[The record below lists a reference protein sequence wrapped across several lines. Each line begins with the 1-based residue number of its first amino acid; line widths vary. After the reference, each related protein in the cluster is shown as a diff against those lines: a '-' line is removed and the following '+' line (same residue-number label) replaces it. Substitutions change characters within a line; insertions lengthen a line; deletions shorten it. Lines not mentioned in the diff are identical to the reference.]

1 MMLRNMFDMVA
12 TEGTLRQLLRQL
24 TFAKDLQDRLR
35 VTVDNTVA
43 IGTVNNAVVNNAA
56 STTVMQGA
64 GLNPAHW
71 GANSWNTVD
80 ARYQYG
86 EQQMF
91 TFIQN
96 RERWT
101 FS

>member
-35 VTVDNTVA
+35 VSVDA
-43 IGTVNNAVVNNAA
+43 IPAVTIYNA
-56 STTVMQGA
+56 STVTTMQNA
-64 GLNPAHW
+64 NTSPALW
-71 GANSWNTVD
+71 GATSWNTVD
-80 ARYQYG
+80 ARYAYG